1 MSVRVRPILRHP
13 NICAAAAPPLE
24 LLLLSPWGDLWCM
37 AGTPERRICRNC
49 HEPFIPNWR
58 NRHRQWF
65 CQKPECRKASKTSSH
80 KSWLK
85 NNPKYF
91 RGYEHAERIQGWRQ
105 ANPERVR
112 TLRARAK
119 KARLKEADRADT
131 QAPSAA
137 PSQPSERP
145 QGSSLEPATVLQDF
159 IMRNP
164 LMLGLIGR
172 VCGCV
177 LQDDFETAISQ
188 LLSEGADAQR
198 RMRAAGLPG
207 NAHES

>member
-1 MSVRVRPILRHP
+1 
-13 NICAAAAPPLE
+13 
-24 LLLLSPWGDLWCM
+24 M
-37 AGTPERRICRNC
+37 AGTPERRICRNS
-49 HEPFIPNWR
+49 HKPFVPDWR

-65 CQKPECRKASKTSSH
+65 CQKPECRKASKASSH
-80 KSWLK
+80 ASWLK
-85 NNPKYF
+85 DNLDYF
-91 RGYEHAERIQGWRQ
+91 HGNEHAERIQGWRE

-119 KARLKEADRADT
+119 KARLIKAQRAET
-131 QAPSAA
+131 QAPSVAQ
-137 PSQPSERP
+137 SQPSEQP
-145 QGSSLEPATVLQDF
+145 QGSSLDPGVVLQDS

-177 LQDDFETAISQ
+177 LQDDFEKAISQ

-207 NAHES
+207 NAHESGCR

>member
-1 MSVRVRPILRHP
+1 MP
-13 NICAAAAPPLE
+13 NPL
-24 LLLLSPWGDLWCM
+24 GDLCGM
-37 AGTPERRICRNC
+37 AGTPERRVCRNC
-49 HEPFIPNWR
+49 HEPFIPDWR
-58 NRHRQWF
+58 NRHQQWF
-65 CQKPECRKASKTSSH
+65 CQKPECRKASKASSH
-80 KSWLK
+80 ASWLK
-85 NNPKYF
+85 DNLDYF
-91 RGYEHAERIQGWRQ
+91 HGHEHAERIQGWRE

-119 KARLKEADRADT
+119 KARLIKAKRADT

-137 PSQPSERP
+137 QSRPSEQS
-145 QGSSLEPATVLQDF
+145 QGSSLEPGVVLQDF

-177 LQDDFETAISQ
+177 LQDDFEKAISR

-207 NAHES
+207 NAHESRRQ